1 MYLNSDQN
9 HRIKLID
16 CKHQM
21 IKEIHHVKCAVS
33 GIDQNERYDNV
44 HEHK

>member
-1 MYLNSDQN
+1 
-9 HRIKLID
+9 
-16 CKHQM
+16 M

-33 GIDQNERYDNV
+33 GIDQNERYNNV